1 MNFQGHQAAG
11 FDRISETWGFDGLS
25 MAFRW
30 PLMALG
36 SRDTVGIIESLF
48 QAPLQALQGQAPRH

>member
-30 PLMALG
+30 PLMAFDVFDGPWL
-36 SRDTVGIIESLF
+36 
-48 QAPLQALQGQAPRH
+48 A